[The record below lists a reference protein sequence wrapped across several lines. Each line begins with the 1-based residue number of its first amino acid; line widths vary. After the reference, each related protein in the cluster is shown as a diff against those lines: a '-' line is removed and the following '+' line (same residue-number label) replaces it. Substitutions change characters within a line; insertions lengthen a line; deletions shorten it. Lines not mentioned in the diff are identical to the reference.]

1 MCAFPIP
8 FLEPQIQPPLRLP
21 QKPYFLLSMGWL
33 GFCYPQS
40 WPPMSNVGL
49 HGYLLFERLDWGLR
63 QQPVLLKTSIS
74 LALFSAPAP
83 VPTTTV
89 DLFSLTQIQA
99 HQMILLALGLGAF
112 QWASFTYTHSQ
123 GHV

>member
-8 FLEPQIQPPLRLP
+8 FPEPRIQPPLRLP

-33 GFCYPQS
+33 GFCYLQS
-40 WPPMSNVGL
+40 WPPMYSLGL
-49 HGYLLFERLDWGLR
+49 HGYLPLEGLDWGLR
-63 QQPVLLKTSIS
+63 VQPVLLKTSIS
-74 LALFSAPAP
+74 LVLFSAPAP

-89 DLFSLTQIQA
+89 DLFSLSQIRV
-99 HQMILLALGLGAF
+99 HQVIFLALGLGAF
-112 QWASFTYTHSQ
+112 QWASFTYTQSQ